1 MSCLGLEVRDIII
14 VILIILIA
22 CLFYKTRKIQSNTGK
37 IEGFAVTNEIRAAIK
52 EEYKADIDAIRNL
65 SSIAT
70 KITTEN
76 DKLVLPAGLTNIK
89 GYTYMD
95 GGLGVAG
102 EVTFYNN
109 VKFPFRNNSI
119 LEMYPTY
126 MILMWLHTTA
136 PKGWAMC
143 DGGTY
148 KLNADG
154 IAVPGTPNVDIG
166 TPDLRGR
173 FPICAGQGTDYGLT
187 NKPLWSRGGNETH
200 TLTVAEMPS
209 HIHNIRTGYG
219 TGGTD
224 FNRVD
229 TYANLTDHG
238 EKEHLIKP
246 TGGDQPHNNMP
257 PYYAINFIMKI

>member
-1 MSCLGLEVRDIII
+1 MNCLGLEVRDIII

-22 CLFYKTRKIQSNTGK
+22 CLFYKTRKIQSDTGK
-37 IEGFAVTNEIRAAIK
+37 IEGFAVTDDMKKAINEI
-52 EEYKADIDAIRNL
+52 YNADIDAIRNL

-95 GGLGVAG
+95 GGLGIAG

-109 VKFPFRNNSI
+109 VKFPFRNNNI

-126 MILMWLHTTA
+126 MILMWLAGTP
-136 PKGWAMC
+136 PKGWALC

-148 KLNADG
+148 KINADG
-154 IAVPGTPNVDIG
+154 IAVPGVVGTDIG

-209 HIHNIRTGYG
+209 HNHKYWMTNNNTCTMGKG
-219 TGGTD
+219 TGMCDTNSQHDTD
-224 FNRVD
+224 
-229 TYANLTDHG
+229 
-238 EKEHLIKP
+238 II
-246 TGGDQPHNNMP
+246 GGGQPHNNMP